1 MSDANSKKYRKTVQS
16 ENENIIINTTQK
28 ISKLKKELA
37 SLHYVTIMDDKNKKV
52 QDYLAR
58 MEIPIEL
65 NLRFRETGWN
75 RNGKSKI
82 LIEK

>member
-28 ISKLKKELA
+28 ISKHKKELA

-52 QDYLAR
+52 QDYLPR

-65 NLRFRETGWN
+65 LEVSGDWMKPQWEEQNF
-75 RNGKSKI
+75 K
-82 LIEK
+82 

>member
-58 MEIPIEL
+58 MENPIEL
-65 NLRFRETGWN
+65 LEVSGDWMKPQWEEQNFN
-75 RNGKSKI
+75 
-82 LIEK
+82 